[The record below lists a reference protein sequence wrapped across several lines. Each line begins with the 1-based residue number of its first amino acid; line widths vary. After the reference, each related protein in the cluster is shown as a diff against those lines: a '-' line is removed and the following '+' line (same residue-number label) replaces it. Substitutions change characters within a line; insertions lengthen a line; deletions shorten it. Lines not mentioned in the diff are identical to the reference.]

1 MSTCIFFLQKEFDLK
16 HPVRVHHNF
25 FYGICH
31 NFAGASLSRF
41 PFMLFCLARER
52 EGETASG
59 QHCIFRASSDLFLAK
74 WTTDQVGRAP
84 DFKTYHLDPVV
95 WVQMFPAQRSFYEKV
110 YFSIRQLWRPKIKLS
125 LILRIKPHWWRYAPP
140 NNHGHPWTLVVGI

>member
-1 MSTCIFFLQKEFDLK
+1 MSTCILFLQNEFDLK
-16 HPVRVHHNF
+16 DPVRVHHNF

-59 QHCIFRASSDLFLAK
+59 QRCIFRASSDLFLAK

-95 WVQMFPAQRSFYEKV
+95 
-110 YFSIRQLWRPKIKLS
+110 
-125 LILRIKPHWWRYAPP
+125 
-140 NNHGHPWTLVVGI
+140 